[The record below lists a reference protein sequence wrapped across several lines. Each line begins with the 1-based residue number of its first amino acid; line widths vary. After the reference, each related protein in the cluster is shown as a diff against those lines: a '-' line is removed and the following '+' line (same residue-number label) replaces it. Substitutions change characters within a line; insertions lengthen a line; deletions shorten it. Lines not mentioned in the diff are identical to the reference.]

1 MGSTNHGEK
10 IFWGKKFPKVRKS
23 KTWKSQY
30 IGNYFLC
37 KIYIALGIVSNLE
50 MKKYRMCVGYMPII
64 HHFYT
69 IFSKEFETGV
79 AEMRV
84 PFPHRY

>member
-1 MGSTNHGEK
+1 VGSTNHGEK

-50 MKKYRMCVGYMPII
+50 MMGSLWEDVRRLYANTMSFDIRD
-64 HHFYT
+64 
-69 IFSKEFETGV
+69 FSILGFCYLRGS
-79 AEMRV
+79 
-84 PFPHRY
+84 